1 LLAGGSASIAQA
13 RFERLGSTFNIFPGT
28 PATTLTLSNSTVG
41 SGNCLAFLS
50 GAGSTTATI
59 SGSTFNGCS
68 SPALSVSSG
77 TINVSSSIIRDT
89 TNTTAA
95 VNVSGG
101 TVTIDRSTLSYNAG
115 IGVLSNCGTSGSI
128 AVTNS
133 IVSHNGDVG
142 LRRYTFCGTN
152 PSLSASGNVVWGNS
166 GTHAAGTATAGAN
179 SAANNYTDVAAGAG
193 SFSANPLFLNGAMR
207 NLRITHRSVA
217 RRPSGTDIGALP
229 FAGDNTPG
237 TGLQGYLWANE
248 TLSGAVPVSG
258 DVFIP
263 SGVTITVDPG
273 TTFTFAASDTL
284 GSGDSSTAAELFI
297 SGSLQAIGTAP
308 SQIVFTGSG
317 TTSTWGGVRLLAGG
331 SASIAQARFQ
341 RMASTFNVFPGTPA
355 TTLTLSNSTVG
366 SGNCLA
372 FLSGTGSTTAT
383 ISGSTFNGCSSP
395 ALSISSGAVTVTST
409 VIRDTTNTTA
419 AVNVSGGTVTID
431 RSTLSYNAGI
441 GVLSNCGT
449 SGAIAVTNSI
459 VSHNGDVGLR
469 RYTFCGTN
477 PSLSASYN
485 DVWGNSGTG
494 QLMPP
499 TGASTPAN
507 NYTDVAA
514 GAGSQSANPLFTN
527 GAMRDLTLTS
537 TSPCIGAGRVG
548 AVPGGMVIDQGA
560 FPFTVGPIATV
571 VVFPVNP
578 TVAAGGTIAFGA
590 TALDSNNNPVA
601 TTFTWSATASA
612 GSITPTG
619 TLTASCTPGTIT
631 NGVSATAPNG
641 VVGRTNVTI
650 TLGAANNIAI
660 TPAAPMV
667 RSQGTQ
673 QFTAAV
679 RDSCNNPLPGAMVTW
694 SATPQAGSITPA
706 GLFTAS
712 CTRGLYANAVTA
724 TSGAITGR
732 TDVTV
737 GPGDVAAISLNPTN
751 PTVTAGAT
759 QLFAATAADG
769 CGNTVMNAP
778 ITWSTTAP
786 GSSIS
791 MAGIF
796 TAGQS
801 NGTFPNSVTAAT
813 PGGTGTVSASTGVT
827 ITGGTGGSVA
837 SITIS
842 PASPSL
848 AVGATQQFTATALNA
863 MGQVVPGAPI
873 AWSVVNG
880 GGSISMAGLFTA
892 GNVAGSFAN
901 TVRASSGTASATVSV
916 TVTPGPVATVAVTP
930 AAATLAPGGMTTFTA
945 QARDSFNNVVP
956 STFTWSATPAA
967 GTITQ
972 GGAFTA
978 SSTLGTYNAA
988 VTATVGTVSG
998 TANVTIQAGAL
1009 ASLTIAPPLAMV
1021 QAGGTSGFTV
1031 TGRDSMGTVVPV
1043 TPTWS
1048 VVSGG
1053 GTINASGIFTAGTM
1067 AGTFAN
1073 TVRAEANGLT
1083 AFASVQV
1090 QPGPVLSVVVTP
1102 SSATLAAGATQQFT
1116 AEARDAFMNAV
1127 PVGFTWASQPAAGTI
1142 TAGGFFTAGA
1152 TAGAFPNAVTATA
1165 GGVNGFANV
1174 TVTGGMTGGG
1184 MAGGGAA
1191 GGGMAGGGM
1200 AGGGMAGGG
1209 AAGGGMAGGGAAG
1222 GGMAGGGAAGGGDAG
1237 GSAGGG
1243 DAGGSAGGGM
1253 AGGSAMGGG
1262 TGAAGGSAVGGGSG
1276 TAGGTAG
1283 GGTGS
1288 APGSGCGCSS
1298 ADAFAPFALLGLLG
1312 ALRRRRAQGSPV
1324 GR

>member
-1 LLAGGSASIAQA
+1 
-13 RFERLGSTFNIFPGT
+13 
-28 PATTLTLSNSTVG
+28 
-41 SGNCLAFLS
+41 
-50 GAGSTTATI
+50 
-59 SGSTFNGCS
+59 
-68 SPALSVSSG
+68 
-77 TINVSSSIIRDT
+77 
-89 TNTTAA
+89 
-95 VNVSGG
+95 
-101 TVTIDRSTLSYNAG
+101 RSTLAYNAG
-115 IGVLSNCGTSGSI
+115 IGVLSSCGSTGSI
-128 AVTNS
+128 S
-133 IVSHNGDVG
+133 
-142 LRRYTFCGTN
+142 
-152 PSLSASGNVVWGNS
+152 
-166 GTHAAGTATAGAN
+166 
-179 SAANNYTDVAAGAG
+179 
-193 SFSANPLFLNGAMR
+193 
-207 NLRITHRSVA
+207 
-217 RRPSGTDIGALP
+217 
-229 FAGDNTPG
+229 
-237 TGLQGYLWANE
+237 
-248 TLSGAVPVSG
+248 
-258 DVFIP
+258 
-263 SGVTITVDPG
+263 
-273 TTFTFAASDTL
+273 
-284 GSGDSSTAAELFI
+284 
-297 SGSLQAIGTAP
+297 
-308 SQIVFTGSG
+308 
-317 TTSTWGGVRLLAGG
+317 
-331 SASIAQARFQ
+331 
-341 RMASTFNVFPGTPA
+341 
-355 TTLTLSNSTVG
+355 
-366 SGNCLA
+366 
-372 FLSGTGSTTAT
+372 
-383 ISGSTFNGCSSP
+383 
-395 ALSISSGAVTVTST
+395 
-409 VIRDTTNTTA
+409 
-419 AVNVSGGTVTID
+419 
-431 RSTLSYNAGI
+431 
-441 GVLSNCGT
+441 
-449 SGAIAVTNSI
+449 VTNSI

-494 QLMPP
+494 LLMPP
-499 TGASTPAN
+499 TGASTASN
-507 NYTDVAA
+507 NYADVSA

-527 GAMRDLTLTS
+527 GATRDLTLTS

-571 VVFPVNP
+571 VVFPINP
-578 TVAAGGTIAFGA
+578 SVTAGGTIAFGA

-601 TTFTWSATASA
+601 TTFTWSATAQA
-612 GSITPTG
+612 GAITPTG
-619 TLTASCTPGTIT
+619 TLTASCTPGSVT

-679 RDSCNNPLPGAMVTW
+679 RDSCNNPLPGATVTW
-694 SATPQAGSITPA
+694 SATPQAGSITST
-706 GLFTAS
+706 GLFTAG

-778 ITWSTTAP
+778 ITWTTTAP

-837 SITIS
+837 TITIS

-873 AWSVVNG
+873 TWSVVNG
-880 GGSISMAGLFTA
+880 GGAISMAGLFTA

-901 TVRASSGTASATVSV
+901 TVRASSGTASSTVSV
-916 TVTPGPVATVAVTP
+916 TVTPGPVATVTVTP
-930 AAATLAPGGMTTFTA
+930 AAVTLAPGGMTTFTA

-956 STFTWSATPAA
+956 STFTWSATAAA

-978 SSTLGTYNAA
+978 SATLGTYNAA
-988 VTATVGTVSG
+988 VTATAGTVAGS
-998 TANVTIQAGAL
+998 ANVTIQAGAL

-1031 TGRDSMGTVVPV
+1031 TGRDAMGVVVPV

-1053 GTINASGIFTAGTM
+1053 GTINASGIFTAGTT

-1102 SSATLAAGATQQFT
+1102 SSATLAAGTTQQFT

-1127 PVGFTWASQPAAGTI
+1127 PIGFAWASQPAAGTI
-1142 TAGGFFTAGA
+1142 TAGGFFTAGL
-1152 TAGAFPNAVTATA
+1152 TAGSFPNAVTATA
-1165 GGVNGFANV
+1165 TGVNGFASV

-1184 MAGGGAA
+1184 AAGGSAGGAGGGSAGGAAGGVAGGMAGGMGGGSMGGGAA
-1191 GGGMAGGGM
+1191 GGEAGGM
-1200 AGGGMAGGG
+1200 GGGSTGGG
-1209 AAGGGMAGGGAAG
+1209 AAGGEAGGMGGGASGGVAGGMGGGSSGGVAGGAAG
-1222 GGMAGGGAAGGGDAG
+1222 GN
-1237 GSAGGG
+1237 SLL
-1243 DAGGSAGGGM
+1243 
-1253 AGGSAMGGG
+1253 GGG
-1262 TGAAGGSAVGGGSG
+1262 TA
-1276 TAGGTAG
+1276 AGGTAG
-1283 GGTGS
+1283 GGAVN

-1298 ADAFAPFALLGLLG
+1298 VDAFAPFALLGLLG
-1312 ALRRRRAQGSPV
+1312 ALRRRRH
-1324 GR
+1324 RR